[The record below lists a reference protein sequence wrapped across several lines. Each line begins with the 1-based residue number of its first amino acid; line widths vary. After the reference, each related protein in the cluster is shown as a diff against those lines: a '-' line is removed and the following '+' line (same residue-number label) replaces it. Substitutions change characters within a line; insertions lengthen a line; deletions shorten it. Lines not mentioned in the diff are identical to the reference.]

1 MNRLPIS
8 QITNSLKKG
17 TSTTAT
23 TNRSFTTTSNSFF
36 NLNSRNINRLL
47 QNNRN
52 GVYQIDTNDESTL
65 KMIPFTSF
73 STKRKATPFFNSTK
87 GHTASSNNSNNSSSG
102 SDYNLL
108 GVPQPLKITVVP
120 SSSKIFFYLVI
131 GGAILY
137 IIFVMK
143 PGSLFSSMMSSK
155 QTFKH
160 LLSRP
165 KERFSDVMGAEEA
178 KGELQDLVEILRNP
192 YKYYQNGVVMPK
204 GILLVGPPGTGKTLL
219 AKALA
224 GEAGTHFLYIN
235 GSEFEEMFVGLG
247 AKRVRELFEA
257 ARKNSPCIVFIDEI
271 DSVGGARSKRVNYH
285 PSDALNQL
293 LVELDGFSGRDG
305 VIVIA
310 ATNLAETLDPALT
323 RSGRF
328 DRTISVSLP
337 DCNARKK
344 ILDLYL
350 KNKKSTDNINTQII
364 AQATP
369 GFSGADLFNL
379 VNWAALEATKDNKP
393 NITLEYLENAKE
405 NIVMGKPR
413 HSVIMSDEAR
423 KICAYHEAGH
433 ALVAIMTPGAKPV
446 HKATIMPRGDA
457 LGMVSMLLSDELFTT
472 KKQYLADMD
481 VAMGGRAAEELILG
495 KDNISQG
502 ASSDI
507 QAATK
512 IAKAMVMYFGMSD
525 KVGNIYI
532 ESEKKIST
540 QQRELIDGEV
550 KRIIDES
557 YIRATELLKKYSKEH
572 HLLAQAL
579 IEYETLSL
587 EEIKD
592 IIAKKS
598 LKNKKKREQLV
609 LERREKEKEKELL
622 ATTKPQ
628 TMPKIIFNTQT
639 INTSN
644 LNEDLEKQLHMK
656 RQQEVQEMLKS
667 LNNPRAD
674 DKIVPKSGD
683 DSNNNQKSSITNV
696 EVQVSKGHSIDI
708 IVKSEHP
715 HPNSNQKN
723 DK

>member
-1 MNRLPIS
+1 MNRLPIG
-8 QITNSLKKG
+8 QILNSLKNG
-17 TSTTAT
+17 SSSTTSTI
-23 TNRSFTTTSNSFF
+23 RSFTTTSTTSPLSSLT
-36 NLNSRNINRLL
+36 LNSNRNITRLL
-47 QNNRN
+47 EKSKN
-52 GVYQIDTNDESTL
+52 GLYQFDTQSNSIR
-65 KMIPFTSF
+65 MVSSSF
-73 STKRKATPFFNSTK
+73 STKRKAQPFF
-87 GHTASSNNSNNSSSG
+87 GNNGANAATNKNEIG
-102 SDYNLL
+102 VI
-108 GVPQPLKITVVP
+108 GVPQPLKVTVVP
-120 SSSKIFFYLVI
+120 GTSKILFYLI
-131 GGAILY
+131 AGAAIIY
-137 IIFVMK
+137 IVFFLK

-310 ATNLAETLDPALT
+310 ATNLQETLDPALT

-328 DRTISVSLP
+328 DRTIQVSLP

-344 ILDLYL
+344 IIDLYL
-350 KNKKSTDNINTQII
+350 KNKKSQENINTQII

-393 NITLEYLENAKE
+393 AITLEYLENAKE

-433 ALVAIMTPGAKPV
+433 ALVALMTPGAKPV

-525 KVGNIYI
+525 KVGNIFI
-532 ESEKKIST
+532 DSEKKIST

-598 LKNKKKREQLV
+598 LKDKKKREELVKERQEKQKQKDMEKPTPTPRIMVVNQSQPSAAVTTPSASV
-609 LERREKEKEKELL
+609 LEE
-622 ATTKPQ
+622 
-628 TMPKIIFNTQT
+628 
-639 INTSN
+639 
-644 LNEDLEKQLHMK
+644 LEKQIKIQQQAQLKKQQQIQEMMK
-656 RQQEVQEMLKS
+656 DQNMENSSSTNGITIEVQSSK
-667 LNNPRAD
+667 
-674 DKIVPKSGD
+674 
-683 DSNNNQKSSITNV
+683 SNNTEIPV
-696 EVQVSKGHSIDI
+696 ESKNN
-708 IVKSEHP
+708 K
-715 HPNSNQKN
+715 